1 MQLDEWKQFFIQMWL
16 NTINPVIERLNQN
29 INESIENYKKL
40 GEEVQVQEVQKIREI
55 LTNTAQTIEQLLRV
69 LDVKLAEFLIEAQ
82 KNLETIF
89 EQIQSLLKSEDLK
102 TIQETWD
109 GFTKYLL
116 NQTPE
121 SIIRQILDN
130 FSKSNPTYD
139 RKDSNEEINIIFSE
153 SDTNIPKKD

>member
-29 INESIENYKKL
+29 IIESIENYKKL